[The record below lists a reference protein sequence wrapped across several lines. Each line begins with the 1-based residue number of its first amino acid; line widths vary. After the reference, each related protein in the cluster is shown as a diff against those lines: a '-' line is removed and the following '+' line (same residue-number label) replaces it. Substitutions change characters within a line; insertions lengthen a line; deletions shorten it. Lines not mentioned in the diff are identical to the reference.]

1 MTTQKNWAILAA
13 PPGGN
18 APSSGDGASSESA
31 YDPSTGAR
39 NDSYSAPQEST
50 STRTIAYGSTAA
62 HADIA
67 AAYGPERARY
77 CGIGSDGSA
86 GGLGVG
92 ATDHFSRYS
101 GGGDDIGLQ
110 DSDLGAGGKSIGG

>member
-1 MTTQKNWAILAA
+1 MHLLVVMEPAPNLLMILRLALATTAIRL
-13 PPGGN
+13 P
-18 APSSGDGASSESA
+18 
-31 YDPSTGAR
+31 R
-39 NDSYSAPQEST
+39 EST